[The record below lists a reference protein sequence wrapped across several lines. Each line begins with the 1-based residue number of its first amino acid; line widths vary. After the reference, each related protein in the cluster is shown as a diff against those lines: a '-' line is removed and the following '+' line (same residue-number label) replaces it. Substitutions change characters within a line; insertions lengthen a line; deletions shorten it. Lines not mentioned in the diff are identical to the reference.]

1 MFHGVKKKN
10 TMKFYALGGTP
21 KEALTSTALL
31 RASISCP
38 TGFNIT
44 TAVFK
49 DCLPFDKADR

>member
-1 MFHGVKKKN
+1 
-10 TMKFYALGGTP
+10 MKFYVLDGTP

-38 TGFNIT
+38 TSFNIT
-44 TAVFK
+44 TPVFK